1 MDDDCIPKHDSVAL
15 RESRGP
21 WRANAR
27 QRFIT
32 SRRLE
37 DWLISDW
44 EHKRRHMQLPDLDFE
59 PVRSGLFYSLRLG
72 GTWVAADWWLQY
84 FELDERVTALRLEA
98 LHDDLNRLLLP
109 LLPEGTTPFQS
120 PPKENAR
127 PTKPA
132 QQPAF
137 SSIGLHVHLR
147 TPMGR
152 MAEEGLWS
160 RRQTVDRCVDPG
172 GGDAPQWHVSGFLQA
187 LDVPPGL
194 SSPVMTTILLAI
206 SNDPTSQ
213 LCRASYRFAAM
224 VAQPSRHLAFASG
237 LVAHS
242 ASTAC
247 GCMPQTPA

>member
-1 MDDDCIPKHDSVAL
+1 MIIADAFLWLHLPKTGGTSMNRLFQERKLNGIEIDDDSTSLKHDSVAL
-15 RESRGP
+15 RESRGE
-21 WRANAR
+21 WRAHGR

-59 PVRSGLFYSLRLG
+59 PVRSGLSYSLRLG

-132 QQPAF
+132 KQPAF
-137 SSIGLHVHLR
+137 SSADLHR
-147 TPMGR
+147 ISSANPR
-152 MAEEGLWS
+152 W
-160 RRQTVDRCVDPG
+160 
-172 GGDAPQWHVSGFLQA
+172 DAWQKQVYGAGIAP
-187 LDVPPGL
+187 
-194 SSPVMTTILLAI
+194 
-206 SNDPTSQ
+206 
-213 LCRASYRFAAM
+213 
-224 VAQPSRHLAFASG
+224 
-237 LVAHS
+237 
-242 ASTAC
+242 
-247 GCMPQTPA
+247 